1 MLCILILLLK
11 TAQVAAEAAADIQ
24 RLQTEVL
31 TENNVKALRE
41 SVQTLTK
48 TLQHIERITGTC
60 HVYTGVHVGDRHG
73 NRSFLVCD

>member
-1 MLCILILLLK
+1 ML
-11 TAQVAAEAAADIQ
+11 QVAAEAAADIQ

-48 TLQHIERITGTC
+48 TLQHIERITGDMGGLTSDKR
-60 HVYTGVHVGDRHG
+60 VTSNLKQLIEALSRIVVD
-73 NRSFLVCD
+73 